1 MLELSYKGTMIIR
14 TSGAIYPATERNIQE
29 DLNLQHHRWDN
40 FKSRNNIATPLTLM
54 FEIFIFIAIN
64 SYARWL

>member
-1 MLELSYKGTMIIR
+1 MIFGM
-14 TSGAIYPATERNIQE
+14 SGAVIPATVRNIQE
-29 DLNLQHHRWDN
+29 DLYLQHHRWDN